1 MNRLPNHFNKP
12 AEDWNKYCFG
22 FINKKTNELILI
34 DSNDEDK
41 PIGNLINTV
50 EFFNMDLGIVP
61 LSQIPPTT
69 PSVS

>member
-12 AEDWNKYCFG
+12 TEDWNKYCFG
-22 FINKKTNELILI
+22 FINKKTDELLLI
-34 DSNDEDK
+34 DSKDEDK

-50 EFFNMDLGIVP
+50 EFFDMDLGIVP
-61 LSQIPPTT
+61 LSQIPPP